1 MFVNLFELVGY
12 MEHVWIQSGQLSLWT
27 EAVSIEYNGRT
38 VLMIVVTCGVVYLNN
53 GGGVGGL

>member
-1 MFVNLFELVGY
+1 

-38 VLMIVVTCGVVYLNN
+38 VLMIAVTCGVVYLNN
-53 GGGVGGL
+53 GGEVGEL